1 MEICSN
7 TCIGRG
13 GRELGGKEIKK
24 TKTKKGGGET
34 GKKEEKIKKWETMY
48 GHESESNIIIEDDQ

>member
-1 MEICSN
+1 ME
-7 TCIGRG
+7 R
-13 GRELGGKEIKK
+13 R
-24 TKTKKGGGET
+24 